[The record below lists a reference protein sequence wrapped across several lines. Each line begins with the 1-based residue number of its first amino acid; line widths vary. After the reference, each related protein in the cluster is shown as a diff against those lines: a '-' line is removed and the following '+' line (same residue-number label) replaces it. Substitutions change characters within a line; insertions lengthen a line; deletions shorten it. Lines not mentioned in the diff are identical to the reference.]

1 MQFKPVLFKS
11 RTFRKASSLISDIIT
26 STSYILGLF
35 WDPPPRPRQKFPFP
49 VFETGNLKCLVLFVC
64 FTLRM
69 TITHWSNRQ
78 VLSTTVLFRNTPDQA
93 YLNDRIPP
101 SCA

>member
-35 WDPPPRPRQKFPFP
+35 WDPPPP
-49 VFETGNLKCLVLFVC
+49 
-64 FTLRM
+64 
-69 TITHWSNRQ
+69 
-78 VLSTTVLFRNTPDQA
+78 QA
-93 YLNDRIPP
+93 SPEISIPCILNWE
-101 SCA
+101 S

>member
-49 VFETGNLKCLVLFVC
+49 VF
-64 FTLRM
+64 
-69 TITHWSNRQ
+69 
-78 VLSTTVLFRNTPDQA
+78 
-93 YLNDRIPP
+93 
-101 SCA
+101 